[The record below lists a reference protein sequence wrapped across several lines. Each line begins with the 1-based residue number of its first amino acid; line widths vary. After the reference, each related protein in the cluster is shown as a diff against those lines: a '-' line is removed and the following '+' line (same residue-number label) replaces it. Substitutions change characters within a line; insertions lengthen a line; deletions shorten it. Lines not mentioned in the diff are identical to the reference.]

1 MTLQEA
7 HRAVAD
13 RLSRLSF
20 ETIWTGFA
28 PAPFAL
34 YDEGTVCLAG
44 REMPRDNA
52 FWGCTAIE
60 YEGELL
66 AIWHLE
72 EDPVQDLDVL
82 AANLVHEMF
91 HVHQLRREE
100 RRFPNELDALRAPED
115 PAYHQDRYREAWS
128 LRRAWDALRA
138 DRPDLARQCL
148 RTLSEQRLRRQAR
161 EGAAMRYE
169 LYAETFEGSAEYCGL
184 RALGMLAPDRYE
196 RRIDRDLDWLT
207 QPEHLLDR
215 RRFAYF
221 FGALS
226 MLLLEALGIGFDKTV
241 GGETLFWE
249 DASRRLRGE
258 DPADGLEAVCN
269 ALDERAR
276 TQAALLAAAADSSRS
291 SEEGDFR
298 LAGFDPMNWFAK
310 GERVYHKVFVK
321 LMDASTKRELFLHG
335 PAVTWHDP
343 KDLFRVRR
351 YAAAAQEPR

>member
-1 MTLQEA
+1 MTLREV
-7 HRAVAD
+7 HCVVTD

-20 ETIWTGFA
+20 ETIWPGFA

-34 YDEGTVCLAG
+34 YDDRTVCLAD
-44 REMPRDNA
+44 RTLPKDDA
-52 FWGCTAIE
+52 FWGNTAIE
-60 YEGELL
+60 YEGERL
-66 AIWHLE
+66 AIWRLE
-72 EDPVQDLDVL
+72 EDYVQDLDAL
-82 AANLVHEMF
+82 TANLVHVMF
-91 HVHQLRREE
+91 HVHQIRCGE

-115 PAYHQDRYREAWS
+115 PGYYQDRYREAWS

-138 DRPDLARQCL
+138 EQPGLARQCL

-169 LYAETFEGSAEYCGL
+169 LCAETFEGSAEYCGL
-184 RALGMLAPDRYE
+184 RALGMLAPERYE

-207 QPEHLLDR
+207 QPGHLLDR

-226 MLLLEALGIGFDKTV
+226 MLLLEALGIGFAKTL

-249 DASRRLRGE
+249 DSSERLRGE
-258 DPADGLEAVCN
+258 DPADGLEAMRN

-276 TQAALLAAAADSSRS
+276 AQAALLAEVTKSSRQ

-298 LAGFDPMNWFAK
+298 LAGFDPMNWFAV
-310 GERVYHKVFVK
+310 GERVYHKTFVK
-321 LMDASTKRELFLHG
+321 LLDASTKRELFLRG
-335 PAVTWHDP
+335 PAITWHDP
-343 KDLFRVRR
+343 NDLFRVCR
-351 YAAAAQEPR
+351 YEAATPDAR